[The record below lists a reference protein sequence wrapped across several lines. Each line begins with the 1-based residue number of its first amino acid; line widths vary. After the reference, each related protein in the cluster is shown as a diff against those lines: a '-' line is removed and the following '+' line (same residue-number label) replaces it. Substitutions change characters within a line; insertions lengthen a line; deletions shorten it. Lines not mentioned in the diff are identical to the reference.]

1 VTYLQLVNAVLS
13 RLREDNVTTVD
24 GNDDVVVLLVKEFVN
39 DAIAMAHDAH
49 TWSALST
56 EWTFTADSQYH
67 TLTNSADNAIISY
80 IYDDNGVR
88 LREVNKEMLR
98 RRAAQGGSAGTPQYY
113 IVDGKDANGD
123 MKLRLW
129 PAPSTPT
136 TYTAYGYQQ
145 QPRLE
150 TDTDRLLIPHLPVIY
165 MAHAIA
171 ANERGEV
178 GAQTGGELYLFASRY
193 LSDAIAIDAANTD
206 MDNIWTTV

>member
-1 VTYLQLVNAVLS
+1 MEECS
-13 RLREDNVTTVD
+13 RDISTGHQRGSIEAREDNVTTVD

-39 DAIAMAHDAH
+39 DAIAMAQDAH

-88 LREVNKEMLR
+88 LREQAER
-98 RRAAQGGSAGTPQYY
+98 SPTQGRTGWLSWHPQYY

-123 MKLRLW
+123 IKLRLW

-150 TDTDRLLIPHLPVIY
+150 SDTDRLLIPHLPVIY

-171 ANERGEV
+171 PSSAVR
-178 GAQTGGELYLFASRY
+178 
-193 LSDAIAIDAANTD
+193 
-206 MDNIWTTV
+206 